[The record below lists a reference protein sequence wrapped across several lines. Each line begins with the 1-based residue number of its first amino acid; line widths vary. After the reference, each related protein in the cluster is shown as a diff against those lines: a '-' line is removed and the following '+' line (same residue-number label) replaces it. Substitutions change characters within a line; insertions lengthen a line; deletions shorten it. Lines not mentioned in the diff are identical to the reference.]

1 MCARYNIRFSN
12 RDLKKFLD
20 VTSEPFALRYN
31 VSPTQM
37 VLTVNRENG
46 ERIARQRKWGLIPSW
61 SKDTKLA
68 ATMINARSETVAVK
82 PAFRSAVKKRRCLIP
97 TSGFYEWTG
106 PPKAKQ
112 PWLIEFETEE
122 PMIFAGL
129 WESWKSPEG
138 QTIESCTILTTA
150 ANAFMSEVHD
160 RMPLIVGEEDWD
172 FWLDPEIN
180 TAEPFQRLFE
190 PWEGDALKRTPMHPK
205 LNSSKNEG
213 PDYFEKL
220 SHSGE

>member
-31 VSPTQM
+31 IAPTQM
-37 VLTVNRENG
+37 VLTINQENG
-46 ERIARQRKWGLIPSW
+46 ERIAKQRKWGLIPSW

-68 ATMINARSETVAVK
+68 ATMINARSETVATK
-82 PAFRSAVKKRRCLIP
+82 RAFRSAVKKRRCLIP

-112 PWLIEFETEE
+112 PWLIEFESGE
-122 PMIFAGL
+122 PMVFAGL
-129 WESWKSPEG
+129 WESWKSPDDE
-138 QTIESCTILTTA
+138 TIESCTILTTA
-150 ANAFMSEVHD
+150 ANEFMHEMHD
-160 RMPLIVGEEDWD
+160 RMPLILGRENWD

-180 TAEPFQRLFE
+180 TGEPYQQLFQ
-190 PWEGDALKRTPMHPK
+190 PWCGESLIRSPMNPK
-205 LNSSKNEG
+205 LNSSKNEW
-213 PDYFEKL
+213 PQIFEKL
-220 SHSGE
+220 AAAPT